1 MTATLRERDPGLQLE
16 RTALSWQRTA
26 FSSLVLALVTVRSG
40 YHQGSLLLTSLG
52 CASVIFATMMIVLS
66 RWRQNAIVLNRP
78 PLSRTSRCAKRLIC
92 LSLFL
97 NALAVVIQGVLSL
110 Y

>member
-1 MTATLRERDPGLQLE
+1 MTATLRERDPGLQPE

-40 YHQGSLLLTSLG
+40 YHQGSSLLTSLG
-52 CASVIFATMMIVLS
+52 CASVIFAALMIVLS
-66 RWRQNAIVLNRP
+66 RWRQQVIARDHYPV
-78 PLSRTSRCAKRLIC
+78 SCASRCAKRLIC

-97 NALAVVIQGVLSL
+97 NALAVVIQGGLSL

>member
-1 MTATLRERDPGLQLE
+1 MTTTLRERDPGLQPE

-52 CASVIFATMMIVLS
+52 CASVIFAVMMIALS
-66 RWRQNAIVLNRP
+66 RWRQQVIVLDRP
-78 PLSRTSRCAKRLIC
+78 PVSRVSRCAKRLIC

-97 NALAVVIQGVLSL
+97 NALAVVIQGLLSL